1 MVTTYLKGIKKNWLI
16 GVIPPAFV
24 VLFIPIIA
32 AIWPE
37 LEAQADAFAAIL
49 ENEIYK
55 VMLGDLAEGMFTSWQ
70 GIIIMYIFVW
80 IDFIMIFI
88 TIFMPVRLLSSEVDK
103 RTLDVTLSYPIPRWR
118 YLLEKYSVY
127 VTYQILYPIL
137 VGSILIVFTEFMG
150 EEIDPGAVFLALSGV
165 TLKFFAL
172 GSLTFLCAVIFLK
185 TNRAMAAAAGVVLGS
200 YIGERIG
207 MLVASAV
214 ETTTFDIKIFDL
226 QIIQCHFNIGEFVAS
241 LSIFHYLTAGNIQR
255 WVTGTWEALFN
266 NLVPELI
273 IVVGTGLAALVL
285 ALYIFENREL
295 AY

>member
-1 MVTTYLKGIKKNWLI
+1 MLTTYLKGLKKNWLI
-16 GVIPPAFV
+16 GIIPPAFV

-88 TIFMPVRLLSSEVDK
+88 TIFMPVRILTSEVDK
-103 RTLDVTLSYPIPRWR
+103 GTLDVTLSYPIPRWK

-127 VTYQILYPIL
+127 LTYQMLYPIL
-137 VGSILIVFTEFMG
+137 VGSILILSTELMG
-150 EEIDPGAVFLALSGV
+150 EEIDPSAVFLALSGV

-207 MLVASAV
+207 MLVASAGG
-214 ETTTFDIKIFDL
+214 TSAT
-226 QIIQCHFNIGEFVAS
+226 IGNFVAN
-241 LSIFHYLTAGNIQR
+241 LSMFHYLTAGNIQR
-255 WVTGTWEALFN
+255 WVTGTWEALFE
-266 NLVPELI
+266 NLIPELI
-273 IVVGTGLAALVL
+273 IVVGTGLAALIL